1 MENSNTTLTL
11 KKLCDLINKQQGL
24 FATLTTQNRVSQ
36 EVRVRFSLRPP
47 KIMNLDNL
55 SNLIELFSHQVKKQN
70 KKDIFLQWLNPN
82 NQKTYTWEEA
92 EKNILK
98 LSKIIKENIKE
109 GDRCLLV
116 SENRPEW
123 FVSDLAIMLSDGITV
138 PAYTTY
144 TEEDYKYLIED
155 CEPSLVIVSNNE
167 LLKKLSKTIDEKDF
181 IKKVITLD
189 EVSKVTDNLNL
200 ITKEKYLGFNSI
212 TKIDLLEKDKIQ
224 NDKLKRTS
232 PACII
237 YTSGTGGNPKGVMLS
252 HGGILNNIVGACEI
266 MKPLINTRP
275 VFLTW
280 LPLSHSYEH
289 CVQFAQIAV
298 GAKVF
303 YAQKIEKLLENMSE
317 AKPTI
322 MTAVPRFYQNLYN
335 KININLKKQTGIKA
349 KLIEATLRLGKKKLI
364 GQEMTFFEKL
374 INIIVE
380 EIVRKKIKKQFGGN
394 LKAFVSGGGA
404 LDQEIGEFLN
414 SIGLPTLQGYGLTE
428 TSPVVSCNPIHKIRV
443 ETVGPPFKGN
453 QVKIADDGEILVKG
467 ENVMLGYWNKK
478 EETDKVII
486 NGWLHT
492 GDIGEIDPEDGYL
505 KITDR
510 KKDII
515 VSAGGDNISPAKIE
529 NMITNEPEVDQCMV
543 YGDKKNYIVALIVP
557 NKDFLNQKEKIQNV
571 IEKINKKLTLLE
583 KIKKIQLIDESF
595 SIENGLMTPTMK
607 VKRKKVTE
615 KYKNQLEKLY

>member
-1 MENSNTTLTL
+1 
-11 KKLCDLINKQQGL
+11 
-24 FATLTTQNRVSQ
+24 
-36 EVRVRFSLRPP
+36 
-47 KIMNLDNL
+47 MNLDNL
-55 SNLIELFSHQVKKQN
+55 NSLIELFFYQADKQN
-70 KKDIFLQWLNPN
+70 KKSIFLQWLNPN
-82 NQKTYTWEEA
+82 NKKTYTWEETQ
-92 EKNILK
+92 KNILK
-98 LSKIIKENIKE
+98 LSKKIKENIKE

-123 FVSDLAIMLSDGITV
+123 FISDLAIMLSGGITV

-155 CEPSLVIVSNNE
+155 CEPSLIIVSNNE
-167 LLKKLSKTIDEKDF
+167 MLKKLSNTINEKDF

-189 EVSKVTDNLNL
+189 EVDKVINNLNL
-200 ITKEKYLGFNSI
+200 VSKEKYLDFSGILKNN
-212 TKIDLLEKDKIQ
+212 LLEEDKIQ
-224 NDKLKRTS
+224 NNKLKRTS

-237 YTSGTGGNPKGVMLS
+237 YTSGTGGNPKGVILS
-252 HGGILNNIVGACEI
+252 HGGILNNLVGACEI
-266 MKPLINTRP
+266 MKPLFNSRP

-303 YAQKIEKLLENMSE
+303 YAEKIEKLLENISE

-335 KININLKKQTGIKA
+335 KININLKKQIGFKA
-349 KLIEATLRLGKKKLI
+349 KLIDATLRLGKKKLLN
-364 GQEMTFFEKL
+364 QKMTFSEKL
-374 INIIVE
+374 LNLIVE
-380 EIVRKKIKKQFGGN
+380 ILVRKKIKKQFGGN

-404 LDQEIGEFLN
+404 LDKEIGEFLN
-414 SIGLPTLQGYGLTE
+414 SVGLPTLQGYGLTE
-428 TSPVVSCNPIHKIRV
+428 TSPVVSCNPIHKIKV

-486 NGWLHT
+486 DGWLHT
-492 GDIGEIDPEDGYL
+492 GDIGEIDKEDGYL

-529 NMITNEPEVDQCMV
+529 NIITNEPEIDQCMV
-543 YGDKKNYIVALIVP
+543 YGDKKNYLVALIVP
-557 NKDFLNQKEKIQNV
+557 SKDFLKEKEKINNV

-583 KIKKIQLIDESF
+583 KIKRIQLIDENF

>member
-1 MENSNTTLTL
+1 
-11 KKLCDLINKQQGL
+11 
-24 FATLTTQNRVSQ
+24 
-36 EVRVRFSLRPP
+36 
-47 KIMNLDNL
+47 MNLDNL
-55 SNLIELFSHQVKKQN
+55 SNLIELFSYQVQKQN

-374 INIIVE
+374 INIVVE
-380 EIVRKKIKKQFGGN
+380 ELVRKKIKKQFGGN

-492 GDIGEIDPEDGYL
+492 GDIGEIDPNDGYL

-557 NKDFLNQKEKIQNV
+557 NKDFLNQKEKIQDV

>member
-1 MENSNTTLTL
+1 
-11 KKLCDLINKQQGL
+11 
-24 FATLTTQNRVSQ
+24 
-36 EVRVRFSLRPP
+36 
-47 KIMNLDNL
+47 MNLDNL
-55 SNLIELFSHQVKKQN
+55 NNLIELFSHQAEKQN
-70 KKDIFLQWLNPN
+70 KKSIFLQWLNPN
-82 NQKTYTWEEA
+82 NKKIYTWEETQ
-92 EKNILK
+92 KNILK
-98 LSKIIKENIKE
+98 LSKIIKKNIKE

-123 FVSDLAIMLSDGITV
+123 FVSDMAIMLSGGITV

-144 TEEDYKYLIED
+144 TEEDYKYLIKD
-155 CEPSLVIVSNNE
+155 CEPSLIIVSNNE
-167 LLKKLSKTIDEKDF
+167 MLKKLSNTINEKKF

-189 EVSKVTDNLNL
+189 EVNKVIHNLN
-200 ITKEKYLGFNSI
+200 IINRDKYLDFNI
-212 TKIDLLEKDKIQ
+212 ILNNDLLEEDKIK

-237 YTSGTGGNPKGVMLS
+237 YTSGTSGNPKGVILS
-252 HGGILNNIVGACEI
+252 HGGILNNLVGACEI
-266 MKPLINTRP
+266 MKPLFNSRP

-298 GAKVF
+298 GAKVY
-303 YAQKIEKLLENMSE
+303 YAEKIEKLLENISE

-335 KININLKKQTGIKA
+335 KININLKKQTGLKA
-349 KLIEATLRLGKKKLI
+349 KLIEATLRLGKKKLLN
-364 GQEMTFFEKL
+364 QKMSFYE
-374 INIIVE
+374 NIINLIVE
-380 EIVRKKIKKQFGGN
+380 TLVRKKIKKQFGGN
-394 LKAFVSGGGA
+394 LKAFISGGGA
-404 LDQEIGEFLN
+404 LDKEIGEFLN
-414 SIGLPTLQGYGLTE
+414 SVGLPTLQGYGLTE

-443 ETVGPPFKGN
+443 ESVGPPFKGN
-453 QVKIADDGEILVKG
+453 QVKIANDGEILVKG

-478 EETDKVII
+478 EETEKVII

-492 GDIGEIDPEDGYL
+492 GDIGEIDSKDGYL

-529 NMITNEPEVDQCMV
+529 NMITNEPEIDQCMV
-543 YGDKKNYIVALIVP
+543 YGDKKNYLVALVVP
-557 NKDFLNQKEKIQNV
+557 NKEFLNQQKKIQNI
-571 IEKINKKLTLLE
+571 IEKTNNKLTLLE
-583 KIKKIQLIDESF
+583 KIKKIQLIDENF